1 MRSDDVS
8 RCPRPD
14 PVGGRVRIRW
24 QEKDFKVI
32 QDKEKGMGCLN
43 TGSLALER
51 AQPNN
56 KPDSVGRGGREAGEP
71 QSMKSG

>member
-1 MRSDDVS
+1 MAV
-8 RCPRPD
+8 
-14 PVGGRVRIRW
+14 
-24 QEKDFKVI
+24 EDFKVI

-56 KPDSVGRGGREAGEP
+56 KPDSVRRGGREAGES